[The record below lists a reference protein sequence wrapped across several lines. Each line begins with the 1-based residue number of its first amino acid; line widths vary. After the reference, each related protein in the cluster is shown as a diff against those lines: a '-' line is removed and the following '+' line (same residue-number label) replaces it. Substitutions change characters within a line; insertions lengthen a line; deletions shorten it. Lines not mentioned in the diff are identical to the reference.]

1 MKKIPVVWSNDDIS
15 FGQADKLKR
24 QLKFIDKFGIK
35 GSFFVIPRSVDEGEE
50 IIQEDGKRTIDKDKK
65 LLDVIEKAKKVGHTF
80 HQHGYVHSAYECGIP
95 EFEMIDFSDEVKKLF
110 SIKRFEIEKSHT
122 VDIIAEKLELGRK
135 IWRKAFGEE
144 PDGFRPGW
152 GAYCLDYY
160 RALELLGFKWASTR
174 IILWTS
180 WVWGQGKFEF
190 KEKFREGI
198 IPFPHKIGK
207 IIEMPMSGDYSFKVK
222 KEDVD
227 KFFKLAV
234 EEFNLC
240 WENNYPFVLLSHWHG
255 LERDG
260 TDTGYEVH
268 EKLLPY
274 LIKSNKAEFI
284 TMPQLYEMYKNGKN

>member
-15 FGQADKLKR
+15 FGQAEKLKR

-35 GSFFVIPRSVDEGEE
+35 GSFFVVPRRVAEGEK
-50 IIQEDGKRTIDKDKK
+50 IIQEDGKKTIDKDKE
-65 LLDVIEKAKKVGHTF
+65 LLKIIEEAKKNGHEF
-80 HQHGYVHSAYECGIP
+80 NQHGYVHSPYECGIP
-95 EFEMIDFSDEVKKLF
+95 DLEMVDFSEEVKKLF
-110 SIKRFEIEKSHT
+110 SIKRFEIEKSYT
-122 VDIIAEKLELGRK
+122 VDAIAEKLELGRK

-144 PDGFRPGW
+144 PVGFRPGW
-152 GAYCLDYY
+152 GAYCLNYY

-190 KEKFREGI
+190 KEKFRKGI
-198 IPFPHKIGK
+198 KPFPHKIGK
-207 IIEMPMSGDYSFKVK
+207 IVEIPMAGDYSFKVK
-222 KEDVD
+222 ENDVD

-240 WENNYPFVLLSHWHG
+240 WKKGYPFVLLSHWHG

-260 TDTGYEVH
+260 TDTGYKVH

-274 LIKSNKAEFI
+274 LLQSGKAEFI